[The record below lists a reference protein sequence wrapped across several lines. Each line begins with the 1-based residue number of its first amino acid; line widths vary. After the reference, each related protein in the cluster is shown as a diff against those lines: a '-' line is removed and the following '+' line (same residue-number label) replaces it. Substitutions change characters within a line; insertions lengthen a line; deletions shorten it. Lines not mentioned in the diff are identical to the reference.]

1 MKKVGKKVIFD
12 NINMEFDFTL
22 DDMLNH
28 FDVDDF
34 KFQNGN
40 LLNADKSINLGL
52 NSLIFLRTN
61 SYAFRYSSE
70 VVPAG
75 KGILKILLYLPLSFS
90 VPVPG

>member
-1 MKKVGKKVIFD
+1 M
-12 NINMEFDFTL
+12 
-22 DDMLNH
+22 
-28 FDVDDF
+28 DVNWSWA
-34 KFQNGN
+34 NGSSLCASN
-40 LLNADKSINLGL
+40 PADKSINSGL

-75 KGILKILLYLPLSFS
+75 KGILKILLYLPFSFS